1 MNETDTDDPQGRFE
15 AYLRFKYGER
25 DEYTML
31 YRAVADLKGVPD
43 LFNMARR
50 AGEEQF
56 DRYWDE
62 KLKDEDFLNE
72 CRAKKCL

>member
-1 MNETDTDDPQGRFE
+1 MSNKGIEDSQIRFE

-25 DEYTML
+25 DEYAML
-31 YRAVADLKGVPD
+31 YQAVADLKGVPD